1 MIRTLLSLHISEVD
15 RLMTTFLQSI
25 EQSLRLPMYKLA
37 SFFVKSK
44 EASLPLDG
52 HSMKRILLIRDDRIG
67 DMIVSLPL
75 FQMLKDTFPHL
86 QIDVLCTQ
94 YNVSVLQDNP
104 NVAQKYLLPKSIVR
118 RYFFFRQLRKNN
130 YDCIVSLVLSKK
142 SRYGSFCQ
150 IIQSKNTITVGF
162 VQNRFDVY
170 SKIFS
175 IMSSIPFEDYT
186 MTEVLLRWFSLLF
199 AIEYNPSYI
208 LTPLIVPQTSKEYV
222 VNFLQQMNTPNQF
235 IAYNIS
241 ASDIRRQLTDQTHI
255 GLIEMILE
263 AFPHFSIVLLS
274 IPKDQ
279 QTVDMLLSH
288 FGTNVISF
296 PATKNIN
303 DTIALIERSEAVIS
317 PNTAITHIA
326 ASLDIPLLEI
336 YSTLAPSDWRPKHSK
351 FRFAKTD
358 GDQYS
363 ASFKADEIFVEFQA
377 LMQGNY
383 AVHSS

>member
-1 MIRTLLSLHISEVD
+1 MTSLLQ
-15 RLMTTFLQSI
+15 RI
-25 EQSLRLPMYKLA
+25 EQSLRLPLYKLA
-37 SFFVKSK
+37 SLFVTSK

-67 DMIVSLPL
+67 DMVVSLPL
-75 FQMLKDTFPHL
+75 FQFLKETFPHI

-94 YNVSVLQDNP
+94 YNVSVLQENP
-104 NVAQKYLLPKSIVR
+104 NVSQKYLLPKSLFR
-118 RYFFFRQLRKNN
+118 RFFFFRKLRKNN

-150 IIQSKNTITVGF
+150 IIQSNNTITVGF
-162 VQNRFDVY
+162 VQNRFEVY

-175 IMSSIPFEDYT
+175 IMSSIPFEEYT

-199 AIEYNPSYI
+199 AVEYNPSYM
-208 LTPLIVPQTSKEYV
+208 LTPLIVPETSKQYV
-222 VNFLQQMNTPNQF
+222 ANFFDQQNFQNQF

-241 ASDIRRQLTDQTHI
+241 ASDIRRQLTDNTHI
-255 GLIEMILE
+255 ELITMILE
-263 AFPHFSIVLLS
+263 AYPHYNIVLLS

-279 QTVDMLLSH
+279 NTVDLLLSQ
-288 FGTNVISF
+288 FGRRVISF

-303 DTIALIERSEAVIS
+303 DTIALIERSAAVIS
-317 PNTAITHIA
+317 PNTAITHVA

-336 YSTLAPSDWRPKHSK
+336 YSTLAPSDWRPKHAK

-377 LMQGNY
+377 LMEGQY
-383 AVHSS
+383 SVHSV